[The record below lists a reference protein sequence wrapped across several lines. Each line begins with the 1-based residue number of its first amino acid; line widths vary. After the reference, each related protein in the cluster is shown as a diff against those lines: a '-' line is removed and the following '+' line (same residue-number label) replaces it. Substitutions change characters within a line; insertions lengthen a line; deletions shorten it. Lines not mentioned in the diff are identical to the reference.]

1 MHAYANIGDVR
12 IEGIDII
19 AVRYKTIVESVRKKT
34 YDILDH
40 RKSEFDV
47 DYAEFRSQFD
57 TLQSQI
63 QAFVDGW
70 FEKNLTVCK
79 NFLTF
84 KLIFLIQYT
93 ILFIAI
99 LH

>member
-63 QAFVDGW
+63 QAFIDGW

-79 NFLTF
+79 KKF
-84 KLIFLIQYT
+84 Q
-93 ILFIAI
+93 LFFY
-99 LH
+99 